1 MFKSRFVM
9 AALAAASLSI
19 AGSAL
24 AQSPTSPEPP
34 PAAPAPQH
42 APSCAQAVHKAE
54 DNIFLRIQQY
64 TGAENRAT
72 AEVHLDLAM
81 AAAANG
87 NEAKCWA
94 ELRLSKQYVN

>member
-1 MFKSRFVM
+1 MFKSRLVM
-9 AALAAASLSI
+9 AALVASLSI
-19 AGSAL
+19 AGPVL
-24 AQSPTSPEPP
+24 AQSPTSPEPS
-34 PAAPAPQH
+34 PATPAPQR

-81 AAAANG
+81 TAAANG